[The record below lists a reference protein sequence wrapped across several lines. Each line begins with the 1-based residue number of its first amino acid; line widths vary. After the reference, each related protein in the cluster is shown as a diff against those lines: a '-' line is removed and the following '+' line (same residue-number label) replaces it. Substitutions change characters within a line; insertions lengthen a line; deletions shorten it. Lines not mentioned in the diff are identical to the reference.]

1 MIEVLKFSATWCG
14 PCKMLSKTLEG
25 VEGITN
31 VDIDTQMDLA
41 KEYNVRSVPAM
52 IFKIEGE
59 EVHREVGL
67 ISLKKYE
74 DIINELATDVRW
86 KNK

>member
-41 KEYNVRSVPAM
+41 KEHKVRSVPVI
-52 IFKIEGE
+52 IFKVDDK
-59 EVHREVGL
+59 EVHRTVGA
-67 ISLKKYE
+67 ISKDKYFEIYNEIAMDTRWQKK
-74 DIINELATDVRW
+74 
-86 KNK
+86 

>member
-1 MIEVLKFSATWCG
+1 
-14 PCKMLSKTLEG
+14 MLSKTLEG

-67 ISLKKYE
+67 ISIKKYE
-74 DIINELATDVRW
+74 DIMNELAADVRW